1 MAEFT
6 EVMRQAKRMCTAHG
20 GMCNSRNCPLDNG
33 EACRLAADQD
43 GEDYS
48 DVERIIMAWAA
59 EHPVPRYPTWWE
71 WQHSM
76 FPDANA
82 NMYPCSFLSYKES
95 GCTGSVCDE
104 CCKRQ
109 IPADIAAKLG
119 IKPIDP
125 DRFSCN
131 ECRYRGKPVLEEP
144 CARCRRAEAPGSVG
158 WAEMPDLWE
167 VVPDD
172 N

>member
-6 EVMRQAKRMCTAHG
+6 EVMRQAKRMCAAHG

-59 EHPVPRYPTWWE
+59 EHPVPKYPTWNE
-71 WQHSM
+71 WKERM
-76 FPDANA
+76 FPDRDCDITPCNFDSMRRFQCNSLLCNVCMNA
-82 NMYPCSFLSYKES
+82 P
-95 GCTGSVCDE
+95 
-104 CCKRQ
+104 

-119 IKPIDP
+119 IKPI
-125 DRFSCN
+125 
-131 ECRYRGKPVLEEP
+131 EE
-144 CARCRRAEAPGSVG
+144 G
-158 WAEMPDLWE
+158 
-167 VVPDD
+167 
-172 N
+172 